1 MKITNSA
8 NERISISSSKNKKTT
23 FKVAASAEFF
33 HILSSNLYKDP
44 KTAVCR
50 EIICNAWDSHIANKV
65 NKPIEISFEN
75 GSMNIRDFGSG
86 IDPERIEEIYCTYG
100 NSFKTD
106 DPNQTGG
113 FGLGCKSPFAITD
126 SFFVTSFWKGNK
138 YLFNL
143 SRNSVESNGIPTFQL
158 IYKVPT
164 EEPDGLLVSIPT
176 QTDLR
181 RICEKIVM
189 RGGMEA
195 VINGNS
201 YLGYNFKNRVSF
213 VYDSDCLPFWGIR
226 YGNVIYPI
234 DETVVDL
241 PNSYKEFTYISI
253 ILKANEGEIDITPS
267 REGLQYSEKTI
278 QFIKKYVNTLPE
290 LDIYKDIGIEKPE
303 QLFSP
308 IPLKGI
314 LINKVFTNPHI
325 IPYIQYKNSGGDST
339 TYPFKLYSWQ
349 ENALSYFKDKDP
361 LARDIYNQFRNK
373 VFVDNILKIKPNG
386 VGIFM
391 RNPSWKEYCCYDS
404 ERYTIPFKSL
414 TSQLVY
420 LLAKKIVLLTNI
432 KAAQK
437 GIFKEGTLFITGSKK
452 RAREFA
458 EKLKDSYGFQII
470 ERYDLIPDKKV
481 IEKHFYNWNDCIL
494 DISEIKAYV
503 LKNSYTWSTYRTL
516 CRKCQIKD
524 SNIAV
529 ISRESDIRI
538 LEENGIPEFYDY
550 FLESIKETILLN
562 KSFRNRFKNSFC
574 NISRYVPYSGLQAFQ
589 ALRDEKI
596 EDLKRIYK
604 YSDLHFNIIPILV
617 DLNKKYESP
626 LIDNFL
632 SIKPDKKIIKLCRR
646 LAYYKKLY
654 KKPST
659 FPEYLKSYYSYL
671 KVVK

>member
-1 MKITNSA
+1 MKITNSV

-86 IDPERIEEIYCTYG
+86 INPERIEEIYCTYG
-100 NSFKTD
+100 NSFKTN

-164 EEPDGLLVSIPT
+164 EEPDGLLVSILI

-181 RICEKIVM
+181 RICEEIVM

-195 VINGNS
+195 TINGIS
-201 YLGYNFKNRVSF
+201 YSGYKFKNRVSF
-213 VYDSDCLPFWGIR
+213 VYNSDCLPFWGIR
-226 YGNVIYPI
+226 YGNVVYPI

-241 PNSYKEFTYISI
+241 PCPYKEFTYISI

-278 QFIKKYVNTLPE
+278 QFIKKYIDTLPK
-290 LDIYKDIGIEKPE
+290 LDIYKDIGIETPE

-308 IPLKGI
+308 ISLKE
-314 LINKVFTNPHI
+314 LPINKVFTDPHL
-325 IPYIQYKNSGGDST
+325 IPYIQYKKSGGNST
-339 TYPFKLYSWQ
+339 TCPFQLYFWRAD
-349 ENALSYFKDKDP
+349 ALEYFNNKDP
-361 LARDIYNQFRNK
+361 LAKDIYNK
-373 VFVDNILKIKPNG
+373 VVIDNILKIKPNG
-386 VGIFM
+386 VGIFL
-391 RNPSWKEYCCYDS
+391 RNSIWKEYCCYRS
-404 ERYTIPFKSL
+404 EKYVLPFKSL
-414 TSQLVY
+414 DTNLVY
-420 LLAKKIVLLTNI
+420 LLAKKIVLLSNI

-437 GIFKEGTLFITGSKK
+437 EVFPAGTLFITGPKK
-452 RAREFA
+452 RAKEFA

-481 IEKHFYNWNDCIL
+481 IEKHFYNWKNCIL
-494 DISEIKAYV
+494 NPSEIKAYV
-503 LKNSYTWSTYRTL
+503 LKNTYTYSTYRIL
-516 CRKCQIKD
+516 CRKCHVNEND
-524 SNIAV
+524 IAV
-529 ISRESDIRI
+529 LSRESDIRFM
-538 LEENGIPEFYDY
+538 EEKGIPEFYEY

-562 KSFRNRFKNSFC
+562 KSFRKQFKNSFC
-574 NISRYVPYSGLQAFQ
+574 NINRYVPYAGLQAFQ
-589 ALRDEKI
+589 FLRDEKI

-604 YSDLHFNIIPILV
+604 YSDLHFNVIPILKE
-617 DLNKKYESP
+617 LNEKFQSP
-626 LIDNFL
+626 LIDDFL

-654 KKPST
+654 RKPST